1 MSVASVPR
9 GRILFGLSSC
19 DGAKCPGRSSGA
31 TFGTGVLPDTTIS
44 LKGAMLTTSPDLYF
58 ISGQVLA
65 RNFRLA
71 RLAFN
76 LFSAADQQANSTQSP
91 FLSKSFTFI
100 MN

>member
-1 MSVASVPR
+1 MPWKEQWS
-9 GRILFGLSSC
+9 
-19 DGAKCPGRSSGA
+19 D
-31 TFGTGVLPDTTIS
+31 TFGTGVLPDTLIS
-44 LKGAMLTTSPDLYF
+44 LKGGQPLTTSPDLYF

-76 LFSAADQQANSTQSP
+76 LFSAAGSQANSNKVL